1 MTGHTCSFS
10 AERRLDCRLQCSTE
24 KQNDIAHISTGWYKA
39 LVVNRGLGVQ
49 DDYGGDV
56 QASNAELLALQIKRY
71 KLEKWVKEP
80 FFDKTIIG
88 CLVKVSYSGK
98 YHVAEIV
105 EVTEREAGRHRCIM

>member
-1 MTGHTCSFS
+1 MSN
-10 AERRLDCRLQCSTE
+10 AA
-24 KQNDIAHISTGWYKA
+24 QNGEASCHKA
-39 LVVNRGLGVQ
+39 VMVTKRPGVQ
-49 DDYGGDV
+49 EDYGGDV
-56 QASNAELLALQIKRY
+56 QASNAELLALQIKRH

-105 EVTEREAGRHRCIM
+105 EVTEREAGRHR